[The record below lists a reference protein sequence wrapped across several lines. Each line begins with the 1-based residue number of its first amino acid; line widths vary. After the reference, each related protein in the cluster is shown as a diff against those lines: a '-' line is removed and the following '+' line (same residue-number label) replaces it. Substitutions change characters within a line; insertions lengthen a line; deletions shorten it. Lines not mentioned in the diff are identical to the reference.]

1 MEHGGAADA
10 ARRRVAELSAK
21 ARAAMAEGGT
31 SHRDLHQLLDD
42 IMAARRLVV
51 GLRRHEKDCGV
62 TGLGD
67 PGHLVSGSA
76 LVPCTA

>member
-31 SHRDLHQLLDD
+31 SHRDLHQLIDD
-42 IMAARRLVV
+42 IVEARA
-51 GLRRHEKDCGV
+51 
-62 TGLGD
+62 
-67 PGHLVSGSA
+67 SGGET
-76 LVPCTA
+76 TAT

>member
-1 MEHGGAADA
+1 MEHGGAADS

-42 IMAARRLVV
+42 IMAARASGV
-51 GLRRHEKDCGV
+51 G
-62 TGLGD
+62 T
-67 PGHLVSGSA
+67 
-76 LVPCTA
+76 TAP